1 MTEVL
6 HSPSHFPSSPSP
18 TSSSSSSVT
27 CIPPQSPVTQ
37 DGIDEDDEELV
48 KQREKN
54 QRDQLSLLALL
65 VALFRKSL
73 VACKSDRRELCASM
87 EIGWPTNVRHVAH
100 VTFDRFNGFLGL
112 PVEFE
117 PEVPRRPPSA
127 SATVFGV
134 STESMQLSYDSRGNS
149 VPTILLLMQRR
160 LYAHG
165 GLQAEGIFRIAA
177 ENSQEEYVREQ
188 LNGGVVP
195 EGVDVHC
202 LAGLIKAWFR
212 ELPTGVLDSL
222 SPEQVIECRTE
233 EDCANLARNLP
244 PTEAALLDWAIN
256 LMADVV
262 QQEHLNKMNAHNVA
276 TVFAPNMTQVHVYC
290 CLDIRAYFDFREANS
305 SETLTFLFN
314 LFFDYVRRCY
324 MLVLCHMADPLTA
337 LMYAVQVMNFLK
349 TLILR
354 TLREREDSVLDSS
367 PSSRLEPFD
376 ENGHESP
383 SLSCA
388 EGGENE
394 NETIEQAFMAEE
406 PVVEGS
412 YNSSQNNFIAD
423 EEDLSY
429 ATSVDK
435 LIANGDHSFGTA
447 TEFDL
452 VNDTYSRRVK
462 AGVQAGNRKNSAGQS
477 SNSSLRKSPGKFSR
491 QSSVLHLT
499 PPTNKTRGISSFIE
513 SRSERI
519 EAWR

>member
-18 TSSSSSSVT
+18 TSSSPSSSVT
-27 CIPPQSPVTQ
+27 CIPPESPLTQ

-54 QRDQLSLLALL
+54 QRDQISLLALL

-276 TVFAPNMTQVHVYC
+276 TVFAPNMTQ
-290 CLDIRAYFDFREANS
+290 
-305 SETLTFLFN
+305 
-314 LFFDYVRRCY
+314 
-324 MLVLCHMADPLTA
+324 MADPLTA

-354 TLREREDSVLDSS
+354 TLREREDSVVDSS

-388 EGGENE
+388 EGRENENE
-394 NETIEQAFMAEE
+394 NETIERAFMAEE
-406 PVVEGS
+406 PVVESS

-435 LIANGDHSFGTA
+435 LIANGDHSCESA
-447 TEFDL
+447 TEVDL

-462 AGVQAGNRKNSAGQS
+462 AGVQAGTRKNSAGQ
-477 SNSSLRKSPGKFSR
+477 
-491 QSSVLHLT
+491 SVLHLT